1 MEQDKSSPNQL
12 SLFITEAIESGS
24 FVMFDK
30 PLDLAAATDDASQ
43 TRVKVDVADLDLL
56 KIQLIDISERTDLPE
71 DRRLEA
77 ANAYHCFKNCLK
89 NITFEFRDDSRTDP
103 PEILYETV
111 DIRDYRIY
119 QNPNSPDYLEYIKQL
134 TIYNQLQKAGEPI
147 PGPLLAFCKEA
158 ESRLFEGEKNER
170 ARQLYMQK
178 LIEHFLEA
186 PAVQYAILSIFYSPT
201 QVTELLDRLEADG
214 TKPRKQPEHRKGQ
227 TKQTRSR
234 PKKTPE
240 RTTYRKAGHYVD
252 ELLKRI
258 DKTGPPA
265 TLKHETEQAI
275 KEEGVERSS
284 IVEGI
289 RLTGAEYKLVD
300 SLSLLLHKKS
310 QTSNPE
316 KNDYYAGN
324 GQLSIVE
331 WGSITDEKNKPI
343 LSSAPQLVVSLYELT
358 KIYKGDGEVTG
369 KDTANVLQTL
379 RELTKKPFLIRH
391 TEITHKGNGS
401 RTERSVESFRP
412 LVVIEGKFSEI
423 NYDENNV
430 ETSRREDLQL
440 MLSPLFNRQIDTK
453 FVEYPSDINARM
465 MAAYGKPEVPEST
478 YLLREYLMS
487 EKSYKR
493 SKATI
498 DEETLFNR
506 LCPKWMKEGRK
517 ARVTDYVK
525 RAVDTMKTLG
535 LITSVDIV
543 KGVRGQTKYV
553 FNINTKWQ

>member
-1 MEQDKSSPNQL
+1 MEQDKEIVKQL
-12 SLFITEAIESGS
+12 SLFVSDIVESGS
-24 FVMFDK
+24 FVTFDK
-30 PLDLAAATDDASQ
+30 PLDIVPTTDSAGQS
-43 TRVKVDVADLDLL
+43 RVKVDVADLDLL
-56 KIQLIDISERTDLPE
+56 KMQLIDISERTDLPE

-89 NITFEFRDDSRTDP
+89 NITFEFSDDSRTDP
-103 PEILYETV
+103 PEILYEIV
-111 DIRDYRIY
+111 DVRDYRIY

-158 ESRLFEGEKNER
+158 ETRLFEGEKNER

-178 LIEHFLEA
+178 LVEHFLET
-186 PAVQYAILSIFYSPT
+186 PAVQYAILSIFYSPA

-214 TKPRKQPEHRKGQ
+214 TKQRKLPEHRKGR

-252 ELLKRI
+252 EVLKRI
-258 DKTGPPA
+258 DRTGPPA
-265 TLKHETEQAI
+265 TLRHETEQQI
-275 KEEGVERSS
+275 KKTGVERSS
-284 IVEGI
+284 VIEGI
-289 RLTGAEYKLVD
+289 RLNGAEYKLVD
-300 SLSLLLHKKS
+300 SLALLLHKKS

-316 KNDYYAGN
+316 KSDYYAGN
-324 GQLSIVE
+324 GQLEIVD
-331 WGSITDEKNKPI
+331 WGVTDEKDKPV
-343 LSSAPQLVVSLYELT
+343 LSSMPYLIVSLYELT

-369 KDTANVLQTL
+369 KDTANVYNTL
-379 RELTKKPFLIRH
+379 KTLTEKPFLIRH
-391 TEITHKGNGS
+391 TEITYKANGS
-401 RTERSVESFRP
+401 RRERSVESYRP
-412 LVVIEGKFSEI
+412 LVVIDE
-423 NYDENNV
+423 NAMVVDYDANNV
-430 ETSRREDLQL
+430 ETSRREELKL
-440 MLSPLFNRQIDTK
+440 MLSPLFNSQIETK

-478 YLLREYLMS
+478 YLLREYLMN
-487 EKSYKR
+487 EKSHKR
-493 SKATI
+493 SKSTI

-525 RAVDTMKTLG
+525 RAIDTMQTLG
-535 LITSVDIV
+535 LVTSVDIV